1 MIKVT
6 MIGVGSAFSKRFHN
20 TSALVHFPNGYNLLL
35 DCGHSVPQGLHEQG
49 IELNN
54 VNGVFISHLHA
65 DHIGGLEEV
74 ALYNKFVL
82 SGRKIDLLVPSKLVD
97 KLWAKCLA
105 GGLGSEGDGLS
116 SYFNVHILHEPGQS
130 IKPYPSICFL
140 PLKIFPTAHVKGMD
154 SYAIGIGDH
163 LFYTADTLFDLLLLE
178 QADKYNFIFHD
189 CQMSEAKP
197 TNVHA
202 CIEELLTV
210 PDELQER
217 IFLMH
222 YGDNIDAY
230 YGNTGLMD
238 ILEEGDTWYI
248 EGKSKIED

>member
-54 VNGVFISHLHA
+54 VDGVFISHLHA

-74 ALYNKFVL
+74 ALYNMFVL
-82 SGRKIDLLVPSKLVD
+82 SGRKIDLFIPSKLAD

-105 GGLGSEGDGLS
+105 GGLGSEGDGLNS
-116 SYFNVHILHEPGQS
+116 FFNVHIMYEPTRNVAVWSS
-130 IKPYPSICFL
+130 IDNL
-140 PLKIFPTAHVKGMD
+140 PLKIFPTYHVQGMD
-154 SYAIGIGDH
+154 SYAIGIGNH
-163 LFYTADTLFDLLLLE
+163 LFYSADTKFDPVLLE
-178 QADKYNFIFHD
+178 QADDYNFIFHD
-189 CQMSEAKP
+189 CQMTEAKP

-202 CIEELLTV
+202 CIDELLTV
-210 PDELQER
+210 PDELQKR

-222 YGDNIDAY
+222 YGDNIDAC
-230 YGNTGLMD
+230 YGITGKMTVLK
-238 ILEEGDTWYI
+238 EGDTWYI
-248 EGKSKIED
+248 EGK